1 MSGRRL
7 RSLFVVALL
16 VGLATYLL
24 RRQDVG
30 GLPDSSRH
38 PSVDGGDRSVPAP
51 SAAVEARVVAPTSA
65 PAPASEPL
73 VLDLRTPDP
82 QATAASTPDLPAEA
96 VPADGDRR
104 WLPPVDGSCPDGYPV
119 KAKLRSGIFHLPGM
133 QAYGRTN
140 PDRCYPSAAAAEAD
154 GLRAAKR

>member
-16 VGLATYLL
+16 VGLAAYLL

-38 PSVDGGDRSVPAP
+38 PSVDGGDRSAPAP
-51 SAAVEARVVAPTSA
+51 SAAAGPRVVAPTSV

-73 VLDLRTPDP
+73 VLDLRTPDER
-82 QATAASTPDLPAEA
+82 ATTPDLPAEA
-96 VPADGDRR
+96 VPADGDLR